1 MSQGRRSGVRLKSR
15 AYRTTVRPF
24 LDPREDDSMNEAQ
37 RYRQRAEQCY
47 LRAQTISYRS
57 VAELL
62 KSLGDECM
70 EKARALEGAEQ
81 NSAGGAAPH

>member
-1 MSQGRRSGVRLKSR
+1 M
-15 AYRTTVRPF
+15 
-24 LDPREDDSMNEAQ
+24 DEAQ

-70 EKARALEGAEQ
+70 EKARELERAEP
-81 NSAGGAAPH
+81 SVTSGAANH

>member
-1 MSQGRRSGVRLKSR
+1 M
-15 AYRTTVRPF
+15 
-24 LDPREDDSMNEAQ
+24 DEAD

-47 LRAQTISYRS
+47 LRAQTISYRL

-62 KSLGDECM
+62 NTLGDECM

-81 NSAGGAAPH
+81 SSLEGGAAH